1 MIKYKRA
8 NYAGVITIVQTKRYS
23 LWIMPAGDVYDRL
36 KDIILRLSLKYSTP
50 RFEPH
55 ITLIGGLSGSE
66 EEILSRISRLTA
78 SLRPFTVKLTKTEY
92 LDEYYRCL
100 FLRAK
105 ETDDLL
111 NAYALAGKIF
121 DNLQE
126 EKYMP
131 HLSLMYGDFPA
142 KIKEE
147 IAMEIGNLDIAFE
160 VNSIHVIMTG
170 DNPELWQRIK
180 EFPFKEKK

>member
-1 MIKYKRA
+1 M
-8 NYAGVITIVQTKRYS
+8 TQTKRYS
-23 LWIMPAGDVYDRL
+23 LWIIPTGDVYDRL

-55 ITLIGGLSGSE
+55 ITLIGGLSCSE
-66 EEILSRISRLTA
+66 EEILSKVSWLST
-78 SLRPFTVKLTKTEY
+78 LLKPFPVKLIKTEY

-100 FLRAK
+100 FLRAE
-105 ETDDLL
+105 ETDNLL
-111 NAYALAGKIF
+111 NAHALAGKIF
-121 DNLQE
+121 DNLWE

-147 IAMEIGNLDIAFE
+147 IIGEIGNPDIAFE

-180 EFPFKEKK
+180 EFCFKEKK